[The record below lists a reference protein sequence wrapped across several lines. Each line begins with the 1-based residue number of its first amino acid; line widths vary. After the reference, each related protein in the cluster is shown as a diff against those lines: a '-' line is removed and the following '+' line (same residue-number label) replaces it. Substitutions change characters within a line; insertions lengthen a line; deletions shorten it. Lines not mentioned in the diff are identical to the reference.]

1 MTTIPLP
8 RLCLTLLPPWP
19 QAFLYASKRLE
30 NRSAGVAAQI
40 GGYRGMVGLSQSK
53 GYSKDWTVRDAE
65 FAATDIEQ
73 RIEELPGSML
83 GRGDTWQRTA
93 GKLVLVAELIR
104 IDRPHEARGNPWHV
118 PGQHGLI
125 FGRVWEVEPVA
136 CVGGVGAWRSQ
147 WCVACKKVVADTQ
160 GLTCKTCLS
169 KLVSG
174 PDCPALNVVREVLQ

>member
-1 MTTIPLP
+1 VTTIPLP

-19 QAFLYASKRLE
+19 QAFLYAGKLLE

-40 GGYRGMVGLSQSK
+40 GAYRGMVGLSQSK
-53 GYSKDWTVRDAE
+53 GFSRRHEHDDALCI
-65 FAATDIEQ
+65 ADDII
-73 RIEELPGSML
+73 RRTGADARTRVWAP
-83 GRGDTWQRTA
+83 TA
-93 GKLVLVAELIR
+93 GKLFIVAELIR

-147 WCVACKKVVADTQ
+147 WCAACKKVVADTQ

-169 KLVSG
+169 RLVSG
-174 PDCPALNVVREVLQ
+174 PDCPQLEVIAEVS